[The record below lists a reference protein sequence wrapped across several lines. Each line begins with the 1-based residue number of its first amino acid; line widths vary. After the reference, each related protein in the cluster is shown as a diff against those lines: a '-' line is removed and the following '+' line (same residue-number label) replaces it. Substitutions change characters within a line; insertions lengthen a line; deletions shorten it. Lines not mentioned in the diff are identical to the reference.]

1 MIERAKAGSY
11 WLDSDGDLW
20 LKTESGAD
28 AMDQMVRWKQCDLA
42 EADVEFGPFSPFV
55 MSVKVAL

>member
-28 AMDQMVRWKQCDLA
+28 AMDQMV
-42 EADVEFGPFSPFV
+42 